1 MNGRRIWTIA
11 RWEYLQKVRSKGFI
25 ISLILTPLIVVGS
38 SVVPTLLADQGP
50 ESTLTVGIV
59 NDTGVPYT
67 ELRDRIERSERLPDG
82 QPAYLLANYRGR
94 AQSLDS
100 AIAAADRDALSG
112 RIEGVFVMRDSA
124 GTPAV
129 SYRST
134 TPSNVRMIST
144 FEKMLQKLVT
154 ERRLAEAGIDSAVY
168 NRISTEVDIMPVKL
182 SKHGNASS
190 SGFMETFFMAYAGCF
205 LLMFL
210 ILTTGQSLVRSLVE
224 EKSNRIMELLVAS
237 STPQELMWG
246 KLLGLSGL
254 GITQLMVWLI
264 LALGALTSLAVP
276 PSVSSS
282 LMGVYS
288 VLPLMLVYI
297 VLGYMF
303 YAAIFIGV
311 GSLVTN
317 EQEAQVVTS
326 LLVMV
331 LVVPI
336 LFAVAVVQYPEATY
350 IRVLSH
356 VPVFTPSLM
365 MMRAV
370 TKMPPV
376 WEIGTTIAVMIVST
390 AFVVWAAGKI
400 FRASLLLYGKRPT
413 AGEIMRWLR
422 AGG

>member
-1 MNGRRIWTIA
+1 
-11 RWEYLQKVRSKGFI
+11 
-25 ISLILTPLIVVGS
+25 
-38 SVVPTLLADQGP
+38 
-50 ESTLTVGIV
+50 
-59 NDTGVPYT
+59 
-67 ELRDRIERSERLPDG
+67 
-82 QPAYLLANYRGR
+82 
-94 AQSLDS
+94 
-100 AIAAADRDALSG
+100 
-112 RIEGVFVMRDSA
+112 
-124 GTPAV
+124 
-129 SYRST
+129 
-134 TPSNVRMIST
+134 MIST

-168 NRISTEVDIMPVKL
+168 NRISTEVDVMPVKL
-182 SKHGNASS
+182 SKHGDASS

-370 TKMPPV
+370 TKMPPI
-376 WEIGTTIAVMIVST
+376 WEIGTTIAVMLVST

>member
-1 MNGRRIWTIA
+1 MNTKRILTIA
-11 RWEYLQKVRSKGFI
+11 RWEYLQKVRSKGFL

-59 NDTGVPYT
+59 DDTAIPYADIRT
-67 ELRDRIERSERLPDG
+67 RIESSERLPDG
-82 QPAYLLANYRGR
+82 SPAYLLANYRGG
-94 AQSLDS
+94 AQSIDS
-100 AIAAADRDALSG
+100 AIATADRDALG
-112 RIEGVFVMRDSA
+112 GKIEGAFVLRDSA
-124 GTPAV
+124 GTPVV
-129 SYRST
+129 SYRSP

-144 FEKMLQKLVT
+144 FEKALQKLVT
-154 ERRLAEAGIDSAVY
+154 ERRLAEAGIDTAVY
-168 NRISTEVDIMPVKL
+168 NRIATEVDIKPVKL
-182 SKHGNASS
+182 SKQGGALS
-190 SGFMETFFMAYAGCF
+190 SGFLETFFMAYAGCF
-205 LLMFL
+205 ILMFL

-254 GITQLMVWLI
+254 GITQLLVWLI
-264 LALGALTSLAVP
+264 LGLGALISFAVP
-276 PSVSSS
+276 SSVSTS
-282 LMGVYS
+282 LMGVYAA
-288 VLPLMLVYI
+288 LPMILAYI
-297 VLGYMF
+297 ILGYMF

-317 EQEAQVVTS
+317 EQEAQVATS

-336 LFAVAVVQYPEATY
+336 LFAVAVVQYPDATY

-356 VPVFTPSLM
+356 VPLFTPSLM
-365 MMRAV
+365 MMRGV
-370 TKMPPV
+370 TKMPPL
-376 WEIGTTIAVMIVST
+376 WEIGSTIAVMILST
-390 AFVVWAAGKI
+390 ILVVWAAGRS

-413 AGEIMRWLR
+413 AGEIVRWLR
-422 AGG
+422 AR